1 MTSNDNI
8 INVDQNV
15 NVGNPTLI
23 SEKIEKEQDQSQ
35 QTLMMNDEER

>member
-1 MTSNDNI
+1 MSEVFHYRRWITSNDNI

-23 SEKIEKEQDQSQ
+23 LEKIEKEQDQS
-35 QTLMMNDEER
+35 